1 MRRFIRMMALDIKAM
16 SFAGFIPILMVLL
29 FSGYAV
35 YIFSGSPEEIAG
47 NFINSILNFFQQF
60 IPAFASWWVIIAF
73 YPFVEDEGAE
83 VMFSCAYS
91 RKILGMGRVSVFLIM
106 FQLLNIITCITMTVI
121 GVLDSSTILP
131 FVLMM
136 FVESCF
142 YGTCGFLLILITRNI
157 LWTLAAVFILIYANI
172 WGNIP
177 IISRYFSVT
186 VDLSRGLSI
195 SDMWMK
201 LVGIMVLSGIF
212 LAFGQRLF
220 NRYRLK

>member
-1 MRRFIRMMALDIKAM
+1 
-16 SFAGFIPILMVLL
+16 
-29 FSGYAV
+29 
-35 YIFSGSPEEIAG
+35 
-47 NFINSILNFFQQF
+47 
-60 IPAFASWWVIIAF
+60 
-73 YPFVEDEGAE
+73 
-83 VMFSCAYS
+83 MFSCAYS

-220 NRYRLK
+220 NRYRFK